1 MGLAVHYSFVSYVAA
16 VLEVEVGSKGEL
28 VIDNST
34 MAIDCGT
41 AVNPDRVRAQ
51 MESSCVMG
59 IGLATTGE
67 ISYKDGV
74 VIQNN
79 FHDYEIPRMPE
90 APKSISVL
98 LVDPGKDVELGGVGE
113 PGAPPIAP
121 ALCNAIYAATGK
133 RIRQLPIRD
142 QLA

>member
-67 ISYKDGV
+67 IS
-74 VIQNN
+74 
-79 FHDYEIPRMPE
+79 
-90 APKSISVL
+90 
-98 LVDPGKDVELGGVGE
+98 
-113 PGAPPIAP
+113 
-121 ALCNAIYAATGK
+121 
-133 RIRQLPIRD
+133 
-142 QLA
+142 